1 MGDTKLMPQAQ
12 EAEKSLLG
20 TLINNSSLYDKVAN
34 YLSDDAFYDNKNRRL
49 FKLIKSMKS
58 SREDVN
64 FATVCAKLNNKDKSI
79 GVTSYYISGLIQE
92 AGLESTIESVSRTLY
107 EKRLLR
113 KIINDSHQINSLAY
127 NNNSDVYNIMNET
140 QNTIARLMDLRPNQ
154 TFDIEQALDDT
165 VNNIADGHKNIIK
178 TGFTGIDEL
187 AGGMTKGEI
196 TILGGRPGHGKTTT
210 MINMIKA
217 CIEQGLKVMVFN
229 REMTNVEMLKKLIVL
244 ESDKLSYLNVRQGL
258 IGDLETMA
266 EIEAVKRKLS
276 DKYAEDK
283 FAMFD
288 NISNFDE
295 CSVQV
300 KKFKPD
306 VIFDDYIQLI
316 DANSHIKERRLQL
329 EKLVNDYKW
338 LVKTE
343 NCAAVLVSQLN
354 RALESRGDAKPRMS
368 DLAESGA
375 IEQVAENVLFV
386 FYQYKTD
393 INRYSD
399 GQNIIELIGSKVRY
413 GTSGSTKLGFNG
425 DKVKLYNS
433 IEELRKELVK

>member
-1 MGDTKLMPQAQ
+1 MGDMKLMPQAQ

-20 TLINNSSLYDKVAN
+20 TLLNNSSLYDSIAN
-34 YLSDDAFYDNKNRRL
+34 YLSDDAFYDSKNRRI

-64 FATVCAKLNNKDKSI
+64 FATVCAKLNSKDKSM
-79 GVTSYYISGLIQE
+79 GVTSYYISGLIQD
-92 AGLESTIESVSRTLY
+92 AGMDSTIESVSRTLY

-154 TFDIEQALDDT
+154 TFNIDQALDDT

-210 MINMIKA
+210 MINMIKS

-354 RALESRGDAKPRMS
+354 RALEARGDAKPRMS

-393 INRYSD
+393 INKYSD

-433 IEELRKELVK
+433 IEELRRELVK

>member
-1 MGDTKLMPQAQ
+1 MPQAQ
-12 EAEKSLLG
+12 EAEKALLG
-20 TLINNSSLYDKVAN
+20 TLLNDSSLYDKVAN
-34 YLSDDAFYDNKNRRL
+34 YLNDDVFYEGKNRKL
-49 FKLIKSMKS
+49 FKLIQDMKS
-58 SREDVN
+58 SKEDVN
-64 FATVCAKLNNKDKSI
+64 FATVCANLTKKDKSI
-79 GVTSYYISGLIQE
+79 GLTAYYISGLIQD
-92 AGLESTIESVSRTLY
+92 AGTEVSIMSMSRLLY
-107 EKRLLR
+107 EKQLLR
-113 KIINDSHQINSLAY
+113 KIIRDSHQINSLAY
-127 NNNSDVYNIMNET
+127 NNNSDVYDMMNET
-140 QNTIARLMDLRPNQ
+140 HTTIGRLMDLRPNQ
-154 TFDIEQALDDT
+154 SFDINQALSDT
-165 VNNIADGHKNIIK
+165 IDSIAEGHKNIIK
-178 TGFTGIDEL
+178 TGFKGIDEL

-210 MINMIKA
+210 MINMIKS

-244 ESDKLSYLNVRQGL
+244 ESEKLSYLNVRLGL
-258 IGDLETMA
+258 IGDLQTMG
-266 EIEAVKRKLS
+266 EIEAVKSKLE
-276 DKYAEDK
+276 DKYSEDK

-338 LVKTE
+338 LVKTQ
-343 NCAAVLVSQLN
+343 NCVGVLVSQLN
-354 RALESRGDAKPRMS
+354 RALESRGDNKPRLS

-375 IEQVAENVLFV
+375 IEQVAENVMFV

-393 INRYSD
+393 VMKYSD
-399 GQNIIELIGSKVRY
+399 GQNIIEVIGSKVRY
-413 GTSGSTKLGFNG
+413 GTSGSVKLGFNG

-433 IEELRKELVK
+433 MDELRKELVK

>member
-1 MGDTKLMPQAQ
+1 MGDIKLMPQAQ
-12 EAEKSLLG
+12 EAEKVLLG
-20 TLINNSSLYDKVAN
+20 TLLNDSSLYDKVSN
-34 YLSDDAFYDNKNRRL
+34 YLSDDAFYDGKNRRL
-49 FKLIKSMKS
+49 FKLIKSTKS
-58 SREDVN
+58 SKEDVN
-64 FATVCAKLNNKDKSI
+64 FATICANLTKKDKAI
-79 GVTSYYISGLIQE
+79 GLTAYYISGLIQD
-92 AGLESTIESVSRTLY
+92 AGSEVSIVSISRLLY
-107 EKRLLR
+107 EKKLLR
-113 KIINDSHQINSLAY
+113 KVINDSHQINSLAY
-127 NNNSDVYNIMNET
+127 NNNKDVYDIMNET
-140 QNTIARLMDLRPNQ
+140 HTTIGRLMDLRPNQ
-154 TFDIEQALDDT
+154 SFDINQALSDT
-165 VNNIADGHKNIIK
+165 IDSIADGHKNIIK
-178 TGFTGIDEL
+178 TGFKGIDEL

-244 ESDKLSYLNVRQGL
+244 ESENLSYLNVRLGL
-258 IGDLETMA
+258 IGDLQTMG
-266 EIEAVKRKLS
+266 EIEAVKSKLA
-276 DKYAEDK
+276 DKYSEDK

-306 VIFDDYIQLI
+306 VVFDDYIQLI

-343 NCAAVLVSQLN
+343 NCVGVLVSQLN
-354 RALESRGDAKPRMS
+354 RALESRGDNKPRLS

-375 IEQVAENVLFV
+375 IEQVAENVMFV

-393 INRYSD
+393 INKYSE

-413 GTSGSTKLGFNG
+413 GSSGSTKLGVNG

-433 IEELRKELVK
+433 TDELRKELVK

>member
-1 MGDTKLMPQAQ
+1 MKDMKLMPQAQ

-20 TLINNSSLYDKVAN
+20 TLLNNSSLYDSIAN
-34 YLSDDAFYDNKNRRL
+34 YLSDDAFYDSKNRRI

-64 FATVCAKLNNKDKSI
+64 FATVCAKLNTKDKSI
-79 GVTSYYISGLIQE
+79 GVTSYYISGLIQQ

-127 NNNSDVYNIMNET
+127 NNNNDVYSIMNET
-140 QNTIARLMDLRPNQ
+140 QSTIARLMDLRPNQ

-210 MINMIKA
+210 MINMIKS
-217 CIEQGLKVMVFN
+217 CVEQGLKVMVFN

-393 INRYSD
+393 INKYSD

>member
-1 MGDTKLMPQAQ
+1 METIKVMPQAQ
-12 EAEKSLLG
+12 EAEKALLG
-20 TLINNSSLYDKVAN
+20 TLLNDSSLYDKVAN
-34 YLSDDAFYDNKNRRL
+34 YLNDDVFYEGKNRKL
-49 FKLIKSMKS
+49 FKLIQDMKS
-58 SREDVN
+58 SKEDVN
-64 FATVCAKLNNKDKSI
+64 FATVCANLTKKDKSI
-79 GVTSYYISGLIQE
+79 GLTAYYISGLIQD
-92 AGLESTIESVSRTLY
+92 AGTEVSIMSMSRLLY
-107 EKRLLR
+107 EKQLLR
-113 KIINDSHQINSLAY
+113 KIIRDSHQINSLAY
-127 NNNSDVYNIMNET
+127 NNNSDVYDMMNET
-140 QNTIARLMDLRPNQ
+140 HTTIGRLMDLRPNQ
-154 TFDIEQALDDT
+154 SFDINQALSDT
-165 VNNIADGHKNIIK
+165 IDSIAEGHKNIIK
-178 TGFTGIDEL
+178 TGFKGIDEL

-210 MINMIKA
+210 MINMIKS

-244 ESDKLSYLNVRQGL
+244 ESEKLSYLNVRLGL
-258 IGDLETMA
+258 IGDLQTMG
-266 EIEAVKRKLS
+266 EIEAVKSKLE
-276 DKYAEDK
+276 DKYSEDK

-338 LVKTE
+338 LVKTQ
-343 NCAAVLVSQLN
+343 NCVGVLVSQLN
-354 RALESRGDAKPRMS
+354 RALESRGDNKPRLS

-375 IEQVAENVLFV
+375 IEQVAENVMFV

-393 INRYSD
+393 VMKYSD
-399 GQNIIELIGSKVRY
+399 GQNIIEVIGSKVRY
-413 GTSGSTKLGFNG
+413 GTSGSVKLGFNG

-433 IEELRKELVK
+433 MDELRKELVK

>member
-1 MGDTKLMPQAQ
+1 MGDMKLMPQAQ

-20 TLINNSSLYDKVAN
+20 TLLNNSSLYDSIAN
-34 YLSDDAFYDNKNRRL
+34 YLSDDAFYDSKNRRI

-64 FATVCAKLNNKDKSI
+64 FATVCAKLNSKDKSM
-79 GVTSYYISGLIQE
+79 GVTSYYISGLIQQ

-127 NNNSDVYNIMNET
+127 NNNNDVYNIMNET

-154 TFDIEQALDDT
+154 TFNIDQALDDT

-210 MINMIKA
+210 MINMIKS

-354 RALESRGDAKPRMS
+354 RALEARGDAKPRMS

-393 INRYSD
+393 INKYSD

>member
-1 MGDTKLMPQAQ
+1 
-12 EAEKSLLG
+12 
-20 TLINNSSLYDKVAN
+20 
-34 YLSDDAFYDNKNRRL
+34 
-49 FKLIKSMKS
+49 
-58 SREDVN
+58 
-64 FATVCAKLNNKDKSI
+64 
-79 GVTSYYISGLIQE
+79 
-92 AGLESTIESVSRTLY
+92 
-107 EKRLLR
+107 
-113 KIINDSHQINSLAY
+113 
-127 NNNSDVYNIMNET
+127 
-140 QNTIARLMDLRPNQ
+140 
-154 TFDIEQALDDT
+154 
-165 VNNIADGHKNIIK
+165 
-178 TGFTGIDEL
+178 
-187 AGGMTKGEI
+187 MTKGEI

-210 MINMIKA
+210 MINMIKS

-244 ESDKLSYLNVRQGL
+244 ESEKLSYLNVRLGL
-258 IGDLETMA
+258 IGDLQTMG
-266 EIEAVKRKLS
+266 EIEAVKSKLE
-276 DKYAEDK
+276 DKYSEDK

-338 LVKTE
+338 LVKTQ
-343 NCAAVLVSQLN
+343 NCVGVLVSQLN
-354 RALESRGDAKPRMS
+354 RALESRGDNKPRLS

-375 IEQVAENVLFV
+375 IEQVAENVMFV

-393 INRYSD
+393 VMKYSD
-399 GQNIIELIGSKVRY
+399 GQNIIEVIGSKVRY
-413 GTSGSTKLGFNG
+413 GTSGSVKLGFNG

-433 IEELRKELVK
+433 MDELRKELVK

>member
-1 MGDTKLMPQAQ
+1 MGDMKLMPQAQ

-20 TLINNSSLYDKVAN
+20 TLLNNSSLYDSIAN
-34 YLSDDAFYDNKNRRL
+34 YLSDDAFYDNKNRRI

-79 GVTSYYISGLIQE
+79 GVTSYYISCLIQD
-92 AGLESTIESVSRTLY
+92 AGIDSTIESVSRTLY

-127 NNNSDVYNIMNET
+127 NNNSDVYSIMNET

-178 TGFTGIDEL
+178 TGFTGIDDL

-210 MINMIKA
+210 MINMIKS

-229 REMTNVEMLKKLIVL
+229 REMTNIEMLKKLIVL

-354 RALESRGDAKPRMS
+354 RALEARGDAKPRMS

-393 INRYSD
+393 INKYSD

-433 IEELRKELVK
+433 IEELRRELVK